1 MSTVYLFA
9 LSTIISFIAFFYVG
23 HKKNE
28 IKSKLYHLVAISVLG
43 GFTGFIFYIMLSL
56 PINILLNISNT
67 EWLILP
73 STLYMVWRIHGFKF
87 SKNTK
92 KTL

>member
-1 MSTVYLFA
+1 MNPVYLFS
-9 LSTIISFIAFFYVG
+9 LSTFISFIAFFYIG

-28 IKSKLYHLVAISVLG
+28 IKTKLYFIMAMSVLG

-56 PINILLNISNT
+56 PINVLLNISET

-73 STLYMVWRIHGFKF
+73 STLYMVWRIHGFKLNKN
-87 SKNTK
+87 SKEN
-92 KTL
+92 L

>member
-1 MSTVYLFA
+1 MNTVLLLA
-9 LSTIISFIAFFYVG
+9 LSTIISSIAFFYIG

-28 IKSKLYHLVAISVLG
+28 IYTKFYLLVAMSVLG
-43 GFTGFIFYIMLSL
+43 GFAGFIFYIMLSL

-73 STLYMVWRIHGFKF
+73 STLYMVWRIRGFKINKN
-87 SKNTK
+87 SKEN
-92 KTL
+92 L